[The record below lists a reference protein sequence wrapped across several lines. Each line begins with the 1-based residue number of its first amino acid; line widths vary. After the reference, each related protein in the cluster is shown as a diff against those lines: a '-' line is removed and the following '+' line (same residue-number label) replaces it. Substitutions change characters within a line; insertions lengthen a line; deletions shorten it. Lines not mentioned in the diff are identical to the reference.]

1 MTFPLSRCMSV
12 ATASYGVY
20 ALAQPRHLGR
30 VLTSN
35 PVTQPDYDLLAQAFG
50 ARDVLVGMVGVLGRS
65 ERTIT
70 AGMLLRI
77 AMDFSDG
84 LLLGARTKD
93 GTRALLLG
101 VTFGWGTLNALAL
114 LIDRRGAR
122 SA

>member
-1 MTFPLSRCMSV
+1 MSV

-20 ALAQPRHLGR
+20 ALVQPRHLGK
-30 VLTSN
+30 VLTRN

-50 ARDVLVGMVGVLGRS
+50 ARDVLVGMVGALGKS

-93 GTRALLLG
+93 PGTRALLLG

-114 LIDRRGAR
+114 LIDRRRAR